1 MSLGSVLG
9 STFEQGVSG
18 IRAGLQGMD
27 KAAQQIASGA
37 YGEPARR
44 GDGVGVTPSAS
55 ANPPVD
61 ATDQGGFDGL
71 AEAVVR
77 LEQHARDVQAAAK
90 VVDTADAVLGA
101 LLGYQDD

>member
-1 MSLGSVLG
+1 
-9 STFEQGVSG
+9 
-18 IRAGLQGMD
+18 
-27 KAAQQIASGA
+27 
-37 YGEPARR
+37 
-44 GDGVGVTPSAS
+44 
-55 ANPPVD
+55 VD